1 MLSGLRSRRY
11 TKTKIS
17 RADHSAAD
25 VSGNEAAMNYE
36 KIKNILA
43 KLGEESISTVD
54 VLLAINT
61 IVNRSNSEWEGR
73 DLVIRALDKF
83 KLFDSVEQSLLLNMV
98 RAVGLFP
105 YITPHLSSM
114 AISDR
119 LAYEAHR
126 VEGVEQGMVFH
137 HLQAHVFSLIMQ
149 GRNVVLSASTSVG
162 KSLVIDAVLAQ
173 RRFKKVVV
181 IVPTIALIDETRRR
195 LVKRFKDFNL
205 ITHPSQESVIETT
218 NVYLLTQERVLQR
231 PDLADVEFFVLDEFY
246 KMDLGN
252 ATDESTRAV
261 DLSLAFHKLAKTGAQ
276 FYMLGP
282 HIQKISGL
290 DDYEYHFI
298 PSDYSTVAVDIQN
311 FNLEMRSEERKEKLL
326 ELVTTLDSPTLIYCQ
341 APPSANRV
349 AEYLIKEAGLTPV
362 PETQEIAAWIS
373 KHYHPE
379 WNVAKAISLGIGI
392 HHGGVPRA
400 LQQYIVK
407 LFNEGIIKRIIC
419 TSTMIEGVNT
429 SAENVIIYDRRLKNS
444 TFDYFTYKNISG
456 RAGRMNKYFIGKVFM
471 LEAPPLEQGLT
482 VEYPIGHQDEN
493 SPLGLLMQLDNEY
506 LTDISRG
513 RLQDAYANPILS
525 PTTLIENRHVPIER
539 QVEVAE
545 TIIRDLLPSSK
556 LLDWK
561 GIPEPNQ
568 LNYLCELVYS
578 LEGGNLMDYGISSSS
593 QLMWHINELRTQKNL
608 PAYLK
613 DAVENRR
620 QEHTPSE
627 AINLRLKF
635 IRNMVCFRLPRDIMA
650 VNNIQADVLAKKGI
664 EPGDFSFFAEQLENM
679 FLDPLLTALDE
690 YGIPTQIST
699 QIKNLILPSEH
710 LNDLLAKLRAL
721 APRVEYLQL
730 TGFEKS
736 LMCWAVSEM

>member
-1 MLSGLRSRRY
+1 
-11 TKTKIS
+11 
-17 RADHSAAD
+17 
-25 VSGNEAAMNYE
+25 MNYE

-173 RRFKKVVV
+173 RRFNKVVV

-205 ITHPSQESVIETT
+205 ITHPSQESLIETT

-246 KMDLGN
+246 KIDLGN

-407 LFNEGIIKRIIC
+407 LFNEGTIKRIIC

-429 SAENVIIYDRRLKNS
+429 SAENVIIYDRRLKNT

-513 RLQDAYANPILS
+513 RLQDAYANPVLS

-556 LLDWK
+556 LLAWK

-650 VNNIQADVLAKKGI
+650 VNNIQADVLGKKGI

-721 APRVEYLQL
+721 APRVEHLQL

>member
-1 MLSGLRSRRY
+1 
-11 TKTKIS
+11 
-17 RADHSAAD
+17 
-25 VSGNEAAMNYE
+25 MNYE
-36 KIKNILA
+36 TIKNSLA
-43 KLGEESISTVD
+43 RLSDECVSTVD
-54 VLLAINT
+54 VLLAINA
-61 IVNRSNSEWEGR
+61 IVNRSNAEWEGR

-83 KLFDSVEQSLLLNMV
+83 ALFDAVEQSLLLNMV

-105 YITPHLSSM
+105 YITPHLSNM
-114 AISDR
+114 ALSDR

-126 VEGVEQGMVFH
+126 VEGVEPGMVFH

-149 GRNVVLSASTSVG
+149 GQNVVLSASTSVG

-195 LVKRFKDFNL
+195 LVKRFRDFNL
-205 ITHPSQESVIETT
+205 ITHPSQEAVPDVT
-218 NVYLLTQERVLQR
+218 NVYLLTQERVIQR
-231 PDLADVEFFVLDEFY
+231 PDLDDVEFFVLDEFY
-246 KMDLGN
+246 KIDLGSDK
-252 ATDESTRAV
+252 DESSRAV

-290 DDYEYHFI
+290 DGYEYHFI
-298 PSDYSTVAVDIQN
+298 PSDFSTVAVDIQN
-311 FNLEMRSEERKEKLL
+311 FNLGMHSEERTQKLL
-326 ELVTTLDSPTLIYCQ
+326 ELVRTLESPTLIYCQ
-341 APPSANRV
+341 APASANRV
-349 AEYLIKEAGLTPV
+349 AEYLIQDAGLTPV

-379 WNVAKAISLGIGI
+379 WNVARAIALGIGI

-407 LFNEGIIKRIIC
+407 LFNEGVIKRIIC

-429 SAENVIIYDRRLKNS
+429 SAENVIIYDRRLKMS
-444 TFDYFTYKNISG
+444 TLDYFTYKNISG

-471 LEAPPLEQGLT
+471 LEAPPIEQGLT
-482 VEYPIGHQDEN
+482 VEYPIGHQDET
-493 SPLGLLMQLDNEY
+493 SPIGLLMQLENEY

-513 RLQDAYANPILS
+513 RLQEAYANPVLS
-525 PTTLIENRHVPIER
+525 PATLIENRHIPIER
-539 QVEVAE
+539 QVEVAK
-545 TIIRDLLPSSK
+545 TIISDLTDGQE
-556 LLDWK
+556 LLGWK

-568 LNYLCELVYS
+568 LNYLCELVYI
-578 LEGGNLMDYGISSSS
+578 LEGKNLMDYLISSSS
-593 QLMWHINELRTQKNL
+593 QLAWHINELRNQKNL
-608 PAYLK
+608 PAYLSE
-613 DAVENRR
+613 AVENRW
-620 QEHTPSE
+620 ENISASE

-635 IRNMVCFRLPRDIMA
+635 IRNMMCFRLPRDIMA
-650 VNNIQADVLAKKGI
+650 IHKIQVDVLEQHGY

-699 QIKNLILPSEH
+699 KIKHLILPSER
-710 LNDLLAKLRAL
+710 LNDLLAKLRSL
-721 APRVEYLQL
+721 APRVESLQL
-730 TGFEKS
+730 TAFEKG
-736 LMCWAVSEM
+736 LMQWAVAEM

>member
-1 MLSGLRSRRY
+1 
-11 TKTKIS
+11 
-17 RADHSAAD
+17 
-25 VSGNEAAMNYE
+25 MNYE
-36 KIKNILA
+36 TIKNKLA
-43 KLGEESISTVD
+43 KLGDEGASTID
-54 VLLAINT
+54 VLLAVNT

-83 KLFDSVEQSLLLNMV
+83 KFFDAVEQSLLLNMV

-114 AISDR
+114 ALSDR

-205 ITHPSQESVIETT
+205 ITHPSQEAVPDTT
-218 NVYLLTQERVLQR
+218 NVYLLTQERVIQR

-246 KMDLGN
+246 KIDLVN
-252 ATDESTRAV
+252 DTDESTRAI

-290 DDYEYHFI
+290 EGYEYHFI

-311 FNLEMRSEERKEKLL
+311 FNLGMRSEERKEKLL
-326 ELVTTLDSPTLIYCQ
+326 ELVMTLNSPTLIYCQ

-349 AEYLIKEAGLTPV
+349 AEYLIQKAGLTPV
-362 PETQEIAAWIS
+362 PELQEIAAWIS

-407 LFNEGIIKRIIC
+407 LFNEGIIKQIIC

-429 SAENVIIYDRRLKNS
+429 SAENVIIYDRRLNTS

-493 SPLGLLMQLDNEY
+493 SPMGLLMQLENEY
-506 LTDISRG
+506 LTEISRG
-513 RLQDAYANPILS
+513 RLQEAYSNPILS
-525 PTTLIENRHVPIER
+525 PATLIENRHISIER

-545 TIIRDLLPSSK
+545 TIIRDLTDSRK
-556 LLDWK
+556 LLGWK
-561 GIPEPNQ
+561 GIPEPYQ
-568 LNYLCELVYS
+568 LNYLCDLVYS
-578 LEGGNLMDYGISSSS
+578 LEGNNLMDYLISSSS
-593 QLMWHINELRTQKNL
+593 QLAWHINELRNQKNL

-613 DAVENRR
+613 DAVANRR
-620 QEHTPSE
+620 SDDTASE

-650 VNNIQADVLAKKGI
+650 VNKIQADVLGKKGI

-699 QIKNLILPSEH
+699 QIKSLILPSEH

-721 APRVEYLQL
+721 APHLERLQL
-730 TGFEKS
+730 TGFEKN
-736 LMCWAVSEM
+736 LMGWAVAEM

>member
-1 MLSGLRSRRY
+1 
-11 TKTKIS
+11 
-17 RADHSAAD
+17 
-25 VSGNEAAMNYE
+25 MNYE
-36 KIKNILA
+36 TIKNSLA
-43 KLGEESISTVD
+43 NLSDEGASTVD
-54 VLLAINT
+54 VLLAINA
-61 IVNRSNSEWEGR
+61 IVNRSNSDWEGR

-83 KLFDSVEQSLLLNMV
+83 ALFDAVEQSLLLNMV

-105 YITPHLSSM
+105 YITPHLSNM
-114 AISDR
+114 ALSDR

-126 VEGVEQGMVFH
+126 VEGVEPGMVFH

-149 GRNVVLSASTSVG
+149 GQNVVLSASTSVG

-195 LVKRFKDFNL
+195 LVKRFRDFNL
-205 ITHPSQESVIETT
+205 ITHPSQEAVPDAI
-218 NVYLLTQERVLQR
+218 NVYLLTQERVIQR
-231 PDLADVEFFVLDEFY
+231 PDLDDVGFFILDEFY
-246 KMDLGN
+246 KIDLASDKDG
-252 ATDESTRAV
+252 STRAV

-290 DDYEYHFI
+290 DGYEYHFI

-311 FNLEMRSEERKEKLL
+311 FNLGMRSEQRTQKLL
-326 ELVTTLDSPTLIYCQ
+326 ELVRTLESPTLIYCQ
-341 APPSANRV
+341 APASANRV
-349 AEYLIKEAGLTPV
+349 AEYLIQDAGLTPV

-379 WNVAKAISLGIGI
+379 WNVARAIALGIGI

-429 SAENVIIYDRRLKNS
+429 SAENVIIYDRRLKTS

-471 LEAPPLEQGLT
+471 LEAPPVEQGLT
-482 VEYPIGHQDEN
+482 VEYPIGHQDES
-493 SPLGLLMQLDNEY
+493 SPIGLLMQLENEY
-506 LTDISRG
+506 LTDTSRS
-513 RLQDAYANPILS
+513 RLQEAYANPDLS
-525 PTTLIENRHVPIER
+525 PATLIENRHIPIER
-539 QVEVAE
+539 QLKVAKM
-545 TIIRDLLPSSK
+545 IIGDLPGNHE
-556 LLDWK
+556 LLSWK
-561 GIPEPNQ
+561 GIPEPYQ

-578 LEGGNLMDYGISSSS
+578 LEGDNLMDYLISSSS
-593 QLMWHINELRTQKNL
+593 QLAWHINELRNQKNL
-608 PAYLK
+608 PAYLSE
-613 DAVENRR
+613 AVENRW
-620 QEHTPSE
+620 ENVSASE

-635 IRNMVCFRLPRDIMA
+635 IRNMVCFRLPRNIMA
-650 VNNIQADVLAKKGI
+650 IHKIQVDVLEREGY

-699 QIKNLILPSEH
+699 KIKHLILPSER
-710 LNDLLAKLRAL
+710 LNDLLAKLRSL
-721 APRVEYLQL
+721 APRVESLQL
-730 TGFEKS
+730 TTFEKG
-736 LMCWAVSEM
+736 LMQWAVAEM

>member
-1 MLSGLRSRRY
+1 
-11 TKTKIS
+11 
-17 RADHSAAD
+17 
-25 VSGNEAAMNYE
+25 MNYE
-36 KIKNILA
+36 TIKNSLA
-43 KLGEESISTVD
+43 KLSDEGVSTVD
-54 VLLAINT
+54 VLLAINA
-61 IVNRSNSEWEGR
+61 IVNRSNAEWEGR

-83 KLFDSVEQSLLLNMV
+83 ALFDAVEQSLLLNMV

-105 YITPHLSSM
+105 YITPHLSNM
-114 AISDR
+114 ALSDR

-126 VEGVEQGMVFH
+126 VEGVEPGMVFH

-149 GRNVVLSASTSVG
+149 GQNVVLSASTSVG
-162 KSLVIDAVLAQ
+162 KSLVIDAVLAR

-195 LVKRFKDFNL
+195 LVKRFRDFNL
-205 ITHPSQESVIETT
+205 ITHPSQEAVPDVT
-218 NVYLLTQERVLQR
+218 NVYLLTQERVIQR
-231 PDLADVEFFVLDEFY
+231 PDLDDVEFFVLDEFY
-246 KMDLGN
+246 KIDLGSN
-252 ATDESTRAV
+252 KDESSRAV

-290 DDYEYHFI
+290 DGYEYHFI

-311 FNLEMRSEERKEKLL
+311 FNLGMRSEERTQKLL
-326 ELVTTLDSPTLIYCQ
+326 ELVRTLESPTLIYCQ
-341 APPSANRV
+341 APASANRV
-349 AEYLIKEAGLTPV
+349 AEYLIQDAGLTPV

-379 WNVAKAISLGIGI
+379 WNVAKAIALGIGI

-407 LFNEGIIKRIIC
+407 LFNEGVIKRIIC

-429 SAENVIIYDRRLKNS
+429 SAENVIIYDRRLKTS

-471 LEAPPLEQGLT
+471 LEAPPIEQGLT
-482 VEYPIGHQDEN
+482 VEYPIGHQDET
-493 SPLGLLMQLDNEY
+493 SPIGLLMQLENEY
-506 LTDISRG
+506 LTDISRS
-513 RLQDAYANPILS
+513 RLQEAYANPILS
-525 PTTLIENRHVPIER
+525 PATLIENRHIPIER
-539 QVEVAE
+539 QVKVAKM
-545 TIIRDLLPSSK
+545 IIDDLPDNHE
-556 LLDWK
+556 LLGWK
-561 GIPEPNQ
+561 GIPEPYQ

-578 LEGGNLMDYGISSSS
+578 LEGENLMEYLIASSS
-593 QLMWHINELRTQKNL
+593 QLAWHINELRNQKSL
-608 PAYLK
+608 PACLSE
-613 DAVENRR
+613 AVENRW
-620 QEHTPSE
+620 ENVSASE

-650 VNNIQADVLAKKGI
+650 IQKIQADVLEREGY

-699 QIKNLILPSEH
+699 KIKHLILPSEH
-710 LNDLLAKLRAL
+710 LNDLLAKLRLL
-721 APRVEYLQL
+721 APRVERLQL
-730 TGFEKS
+730 TNFEKG
-736 LMCWAVSEM
+736 LMQWAVAEM

>member
-1 MLSGLRSRRY
+1 
-11 TKTKIS
+11 
-17 RADHSAAD
+17 
-25 VSGNEAAMNYE
+25 MNYE
-36 KIKNILA
+36 TIKNSLA
-43 KLGEESISTVD
+43 NLSDEGASTVD
-54 VLLAINT
+54 VLLAINA
-61 IVNRSNSEWEGR
+61 IVNRSNAEWEGR

-83 KLFDSVEQSLLLNMV
+83 ALFDVVEQSLLLNMV

-105 YITPHLSSM
+105 YITPHLSNM
-114 AISDR
+114 ALSDR

-126 VEGVEQGMVFH
+126 VEGVEPGMVFH

-195 LVKRFKDFNL
+195 LVKRFRDFNL
-205 ITHPSQESVIETT
+205 ITHPSQEAVPDVT
-218 NVYLLTQERVLQR
+218 NVYLLTQERVIQR
-231 PDLADVEFFVLDEFY
+231 PDLDDVEFFVLDEFY
-246 KMDLGN
+246 KIDLGGDKDKN
-252 ATDESTRAV
+252 TRAV

-290 DDYEYHFI
+290 DGYEYHFI

-311 FNLEMRSEERKEKLL
+311 FNLGMRSEERTQKLL
-326 ELVTTLDSPTLIYCQ
+326 ELVRTLESPTLIYCQ
-341 APPSANRV
+341 APASANRV
-349 AEYLIKEAGLTPV
+349 AEYLIQDAGLTPV

-379 WNVAKAISLGIGI
+379 WNVAKAIALGIGI

-407 LFNEGIIKRIIC
+407 LFNEGVIKRIIC

-429 SAENVIIYDRRLKNS
+429 SAENVIIYDRRLKTS
-444 TFDYFTYKNISG
+444 TFNYFTYKNISG

-471 LEAPPLEQGLT
+471 LEAPPIEQGLT
-482 VEYPIGHQDEN
+482 VEYPIGHQDET
-493 SPLGLLMQLDNEY
+493 SPIGLLMQLENEY
-506 LTDISRG
+506 LTDMSRG
-513 RLQDAYANPILS
+513 RLQEAYANPVLS
-525 PTTLIENRHVPIER
+525 PATLIENRHIPIER
-539 QVEVAE
+539 QVEVAK
-545 TIIRDLLPSSK
+545 TIITDLPGSQE
-556 LLDWK
+556 LLGWK

-578 LEGGNLMDYGISSSS
+578 LEGKNLMDYLISSSS
-593 QLMWHINELRTQKNL
+593 QLAWHINELRNQKNL
-608 PAYLK
+608 PAYLSE
-613 DAVENRR
+613 AIENRW
-620 QEHTPSE
+620 ENVSASE

-650 VNNIQADVLAKKGI
+650 IHKIQVDVLEREGY

-699 QIKNLILPSEH
+699 KIKHLILPSEH
-710 LNDLLAKLRAL
+710 LNDLLAKLRLL
-721 APRVEYLQL
+721 APRMERLQL
-730 TGFEKS
+730 TSFEKG
-736 LMCWAVSEM
+736 LMQWAVAEM

>member
-1 MLSGLRSRRY
+1 
-11 TKTKIS
+11 
-17 RADHSAAD
+17 
-25 VSGNEAAMNYE
+25 MNYE
-36 KIKNILA
+36 TIKNSLA
-43 KLGEESISTVD
+43 NLSDKGASTVD
-54 VLLAINT
+54 VLLAINA

-83 KLFDSVEQSLLLNMV
+83 ALFDTVERSLLLNMV

-105 YITPHLSSM
+105 YITPHLSNM
-114 AISDR
+114 ALSDR

-126 VEGVEQGMVFH
+126 VEGVEPGMVFH

-149 GRNVVLSASTSVG
+149 GQNVVLSASTSVG

-195 LVKRFKDFNL
+195 LVKRFRDFNL
-205 ITHPSQESVIETT
+205 ITHPSQEAVPYVT

-231 PDLADVEFFVLDEFY
+231 PDLDDVEFFVLDEFY
-246 KMDLGN
+246 KIDLGN
-252 ATDESTRAV
+252 DKNGSTRAV

-290 DDYEYHFI
+290 YDYEYHFI
-298 PSDYSTVAVDIQN
+298 PSDYSTVAVDVQN
-311 FNLEMRSEERKEKLL
+311 FNLGMRSEERTQKLL
-326 ELVTTLDSPTLIYCQ
+326 ELVRTLESPTLIYCQ
-341 APPSANRV
+341 APASANRV
-349 AEYLIKEAGLTPV
+349 AEYLIQDAGLTPA

-379 WNVAKAISLGIGI
+379 WNVARAIALGIGI

-407 LFNEGIIKRIIC
+407 LFNEGVIKRIIC

-429 SAENVIIYDRRLKNS
+429 SAENVIIYDRRLKTS

-471 LEAPPLEQGLT
+471 LEAPPIEQGLT
-482 VEYPIGHQDEN
+482 VEYPIGHQDET
-493 SPLGLLMQLDNEY
+493 SPIGLLMQLENEY

-513 RLQDAYANPILS
+513 RLQEAYANPMLS
-525 PTTLIENRHVPIER
+525 PATLIENRHIPIER
-539 QVEVAE
+539 QVEVAK
-545 TIIRDLLPSSK
+545 TIISDLPDSQE
-556 LLDWK
+556 LLGWK

-578 LEGGNLMDYGISSSS
+578 LEGKNLMDYLISSSS
-593 QLMWHINELRTQKNL
+593 QLAWHINELRNQKNL
-608 PAYLK
+608 PAYLN
-613 DAVENRR
+613 DAVENRW
-620 QEHTPSE
+620 EDVSASE

-635 IRNMVCFRLPRDIMA
+635 IRNMVCFKLPRDIMA
-650 VNNIQADVLAKKGI
+650 IHKIQVDVLEQNGY

-699 QIKNLILPSEH
+699 KIKHLILPSEH
-710 LNDLLAKLRAL
+710 LNDLLAKLRLL
-721 APRVEYLQL
+721 APEVEQLQL
-730 TGFEKS
+730 TSFEKG
-736 LMCWAVSEM
+736 LMHWAVAEM

>member
-1 MLSGLRSRRY
+1 
-11 TKTKIS
+11 
-17 RADHSAAD
+17 
-25 VSGNEAAMNYE
+25 MNYE
-36 KIKNILA
+36 TIKKKLA
-43 KLGEESISTVD
+43 LLSDERVSTID

-83 KLFDSVEQSLLLNMV
+83 SLFDSVEQSLLLNMV

-105 YITPHLSSM
+105 YITPHLSNM
-114 AISDR
+114 ALSDR
-119 LAYEAHR
+119 LAHAAHR

-195 LVKRFKDFNL
+195 LVRRFKEFNL
-205 ITHPSQESVIETT
+205 ITHPSQEAVLDTT
-218 NVYLLTQERVLQR
+218 NVYLLTQERVIQR
-231 PDLADVEFFVLDEFY
+231 PDLTDVEFFVLDEFY
-246 KMDLGN
+246 KIDLAN
-252 ATDESTRAV
+252 DKDESTRAV

-282 HIQKISGL
+282 HIQRISGL
-290 DDYEYHFI
+290 DGYEYHFI
-298 PSDYSTVAVDIQN
+298 PSDYSTVAVDIQH
-311 FNLEMRSEERKEKLL
+311 FNLGMRSGERNEKLL
-326 ELVTTLDSPTLIYCQ
+326 ELVKTLDSPTLIYCQ

-349 AEYLIKEAGLTPV
+349 AEHLIKEAGLTPV
-362 PETQEIAAWIS
+362 AETQEIAEWIS

-407 LFNEGIIKRIIC
+407 LFNEGVIKRIIC

-429 SAENVIIYDRRLKNS
+429 SAENVIIYDRRLNTS

-482 VEYPIGHQDEN
+482 VEYPIGHQNES
-493 SPLGLLMQLDNEY
+493 SPMGLLMQLENEY
-506 LTDISRG
+506 LTDVSRG
-513 RLQDAYANPILS
+513 RLQEAYANPVLS
-525 PTTLIENRHVPIER
+525 PATLIENRHIPIDR

-545 TIIRDLLPSSK
+545 TIIRDLPGSRS
-556 LLDWK
+556 LLVWK
-561 GIPEPNQ
+561 GIPEQ
-568 LNYLCELVYS
+568 ASQFNYLCELVYS

-593 QLMWHINELRTQKNL
+593 QLAWHINELRTQKNL
-608 PAYLK
+608 PAYLR
-613 DAVENRR
+613 DAVANRR
-620 QEHTPSE
+620 ADNTASE

-650 VNNIQADVLAKKGI
+650 INKIQADVLTKRGI
-664 EPGDFSFFAEQLENM
+664 EPGDFSFFAEQLENL

-699 QIKNLILPSEH
+699 QIKNFILPSEN
-710 LNDLLAKLRAL
+710 LNDMLGKLRAL
-721 APRVEYLQL
+721 ASRVEQL
-730 TGFEKS
+730 HLSNFEKS
-736 LMCWAVSEM
+736 LMHWAVAEM

>member
-1 MLSGLRSRRY
+1 
-11 TKTKIS
+11 
-17 RADHSAAD
+17 
-25 VSGNEAAMNYE
+25 MNYE
-36 KIKNILA
+36 TIKKKLA
-43 KLGEESISTVD
+43 QLSDEGASTID

-73 DLVIRALDKF
+73 DLVIRALDRF
-83 KLFDSVEQSLLLNMV
+83 SLFDSVEQSLLLNMV

-105 YITPHLSSM
+105 YITPHLSNM
-114 AISDR
+114 ALSDR

-149 GRNVVLSASTSVG
+149 SRNVVLSASTSVG

-205 ITHPSQESVIETT
+205 ITHPSQEAVPDTT
-218 NVYLLTQERVLQR
+218 NVYLLTQERVIQR

-246 KMDLGN
+246 KIDLAN
-252 ATDESTRAV
+252 DKDESTRAV

-290 DDYEYHFI
+290 DGYEYHFI

-311 FNLEMRSEERKEKLL
+311 FNLGMRSEERKEKLL
-326 ELVTTLDSPTLIYCQ
+326 ELVKTLDSPTLIYCQ

-362 PETQEIAAWIS
+362 VETQEIAAWIS

-407 LFNEGIIKRIIC
+407 LFNEGVIKRIIC

-429 SAENVIIYDRRLKNS
+429 SAENVIIYDRRLNTS

-482 VEYPIGHQDEN
+482 VEYPIGHQNES
-493 SPLGLLMQLDNEY
+493 SPMGLLMQLENEY
-506 LTDISRG
+506 LTDVSRG
-513 RLQDAYANPILS
+513 RLQEAYANPVLS
-525 PTTLIENRHVPIER
+525 PATLIENRHIPIDR

-545 TIIRDLLPSSK
+545 TIIRDLPHSRS
-556 LLDWK
+556 LLAWK
-561 GIPEPNQ
+561 GIPEQANQ
-568 LNYLCELVYS
+568 FNYLCELVYS

-593 QLMWHINELRTQKNL
+593 QLAWHINELRTQKSL
-608 PAYLK
+608 PAYLR
-613 DAVENRR
+613 DAVASRR
-620 QEHTPSE
+620 EDDTASE

-650 VNNIQADVLAKKGI
+650 INKIQADVLTRYGV
-664 EPGDFSFFAEQLENM
+664 EPGDFSFFAEQLENL

-710 LNDLLAKLRAL
+710 LNDLLGKLRAL
-721 APRVEYLQL
+721 APRVERLQL
-730 TGFEKS
+730 SSFEKS
-736 LMCWAVSEM
+736 LMHWAVAEM

>member
-1 MLSGLRSRRY
+1 
-11 TKTKIS
+11 
-17 RADHSAAD
+17 
-25 VSGNEAAMNYE
+25 MNYE
-36 KIKNILA
+36 TIKNKLA
-43 KLGEESISTVD
+43 KLGGEGTSTID

-61 IVNRSNSEWEGR
+61 TVNRSNSAWEGR

-83 KLFDSVEQSLLLNMV
+83 KLFDKVEQSLLLNMV

-105 YITPHLSSM
+105 YITPHLSNI
-114 AISDR
+114 ALSDR

-126 VEGVEQGMVFH
+126 VDGVEQGMVFH
-137 HLQAHVFSLIMQ
+137 HLQAHVFSLLMQ

-173 RRFKKVVV
+173 RLFKKVVV

-205 ITHPSQESVIETT
+205 ITHPSQEALPDTT
-218 NVYLLTQERVLQR
+218 NVYLLTQERVIQR

-246 KMDLGN
+246 KIDLAN
-252 ATDESTRAV
+252 DTDESTRAV
-261 DLSLAFHKLAKTGAQ
+261 DLTLAFHKLAKTGAQ

-290 DDYEYHFI
+290 DGYEYHFI

-311 FNLEMRSEERKEKLL
+311 FNLGARSEERPEKLL
-326 ELVTTLDSPTLIYCQ
+326 ELVKSLDSPTLIYCQ

-349 AEYLIKEAGLTPV
+349 AEYLIKNAGLTPV

-429 SAENVIIYDRRLKNS
+429 SAENVIIYDRRLNTS
-444 TFDYFTYKNISG
+444 TLDYFTYKNISG

-471 LEAPPLEQGLT
+471 LEAPPVEEGLT
-482 VEYPIGHQDEN
+482 VEYPIGHQDEG
-493 SPLGLLMQLDNEY
+493 SPMGLLMQLEPEY

-513 RLQDAYANPILS
+513 RLQEAYANPVLS
-525 PTTLIENRHVPIER
+525 PATLIENRHIPIDR
-539 QVEVAE
+539 QVEVAD
-545 TIIRDLLPSSK
+545 TIIRELPKSRQLLS
-556 LLDWK
+556 WK
-561 GIPEPNQ
+561 GIPEPSQ

-578 LEGGNLMDYGISSSS
+578 LEGKNLMDYLISSSS
-593 QLMWHINELRTQKNL
+593 QLAWHINALRNQKSL
-608 PAYLK
+608 PGYLRE
-613 DAVENRR
+613 AVESRR
-620 QEHTPSE
+620 GDHTPNE

-635 IRNMVCFRLPRDIMA
+635 IRNMACFRLPRDIMA
-650 VNNIQADVLAKKGI
+650 VNKIQADVLTKRGI

-721 APRVEYLQL
+721 APRVQRLQL
-730 TGFEKS
+730 TGFEKN
-736 LMCWAVSEM
+736 LMSWAVAEM

>member
-1 MLSGLRSRRY
+1 
-11 TKTKIS
+11 
-17 RADHSAAD
+17 
-25 VSGNEAAMNYE
+25 MNYE
-36 KIKNILA
+36 TIKNKLA
-43 KLGEESISTVD
+43 KLGGESASTTD
-54 VLLAINT
+54 VLMAINT
-61 IVNRSNSEWEGR
+61 TVNRSNSEWEGR

-83 KLFDSVEQSLLLNMV
+83 KLFDAVEQSLLLNMV

-105 YITPHLSSM
+105 YITPHLSNI
-114 AISDR
+114 ALSDR

-126 VEGVEQGMVFH
+126 VDGVEQGMVFH
-137 HLQAHVFSLIMQ
+137 HLQAHVFSLLMQ

-173 RRFKKVVV
+173 RLFKKVVV

-205 ITHPSQESVIETT
+205 ITHPSQEALPDTT
-218 NVYLLTQERVLQR
+218 NVYLLTQERVIQR

-246 KMDLGN
+246 KIDLSN
-252 ATDESTRAV
+252 DTDESTRAV

-290 DDYEYHFI
+290 DGYEYHFI

-311 FNLEMRSEERKEKLL
+311 FNLGMRSEKRPEKLL
-326 ELVTTLDSPTLIYCQ
+326 ELVKTLDSPTLIYCQ

-349 AEYLIKEAGLTPV
+349 AEYLIKNAGLTPV

-429 SAENVIIYDRRLKNS
+429 SAENVIIYDRRLNTS
-444 TFDYFTYKNISG
+444 TLDYFTYKNISG

-471 LEAPPLEQGLT
+471 LEAALLEEGLT
-482 VEYPIGHQDEN
+482 VEYPIGHQDES
-493 SPLGLLMQLDNEY
+493 SPMGLLMQLEPEY

-513 RLQDAYANPILS
+513 RLQEAYANPILS
-525 PTTLIENRHVPIER
+525 PATLIENRHIPIDR
-539 QVEVAE
+539 QVEVAD
-545 TIIRDLLPSSK
+545 TIIRDLANSRK
-556 LLDWK
+556 LLGWK
-561 GIPEPNQ
+561 GIPEPSQ

-578 LEGGNLMDYGISSSS
+578 LEGKNLMDYMISSSS
-593 QLMWHINELRTQKNL
+593 QLAWHINALRNQKSL
-608 PAYLK
+608 PSYLK
-613 DAVENRR
+613 EAVDNRR
-620 QEHTPSE
+620 SDETASE

-635 IRNMVCFRLPRDIMA
+635 IRNMACFRLPRDIMA
-650 VNNIQADVLAKKGI
+650 INKIQADVLTRRGI

-710 LNDLLAKLRAL
+710 LNDLLSKLRAL
-721 APRVEYLQL
+721 APRVERLQL
-730 TGFEKS
+730 TRFEKS
-736 LMCWAVSEM
+736 LMSWAVAEM

>member
-1 MLSGLRSRRY
+1 
-11 TKTKIS
+11 
-17 RADHSAAD
+17 
-25 VSGNEAAMNYE
+25 MNYE
-36 KIKNILA
+36 TIKNSLA
-43 KLGEESISTVD
+43 NLSDKGASTVD
-54 VLLAINT
+54 VLLAINA

-83 KLFDSVEQSLLLNMV
+83 ALFDTVERSLLLNMV

-105 YITPHLSSM
+105 YITPHLSNM
-114 AISDR
+114 ALSDR

-126 VEGVEQGMVFH
+126 VEGVEPGMVFH

-149 GRNVVLSASTSVG
+149 GQNVVLSASTSVG

-195 LVKRFKDFNL
+195 LVKRFRDFNL
-205 ITHPSQESVIETT
+205 ITHPSQEAVPYVT

-231 PDLADVEFFVLDEFY
+231 PDLDDVEFFVLDEFY
-246 KMDLGN
+246 KIDLGSDKN
-252 ATDESTRAV
+252 GSTRAV
-261 DLSLAFHKLAKTGAQ
+261 DLSLAFHKLAKAGAQ

-290 DDYEYHFI
+290 YDYEYHFI
-298 PSDYSTVAVDIQN
+298 PSDYSTVAVDVQN
-311 FNLEMRSEERKEKLL
+311 FNLGMRSEERTQKLL
-326 ELVTTLDSPTLIYCQ
+326 ELVRTLESPTLIYCQ
-341 APPSANRV
+341 APASANRV
-349 AEYLIKEAGLTPV
+349 AEYLIQDAGLTPA

-379 WNVAKAISLGIGI
+379 WNVARAIALGIGI

-407 LFNEGIIKRIIC
+407 LFNEGVIKRIIC

-429 SAENVIIYDRRLKNS
+429 SAENVIIYDRRLKTS

-471 LEAPPLEQGLT
+471 LEAPPIEQGLT
-482 VEYPIGHQDEN
+482 VEYPIGHQDET
-493 SPLGLLMQLDNEY
+493 SPIGLLMQLENEY

-513 RLQDAYANPILS
+513 RLQEAYANPMLS
-525 PTTLIENRHVPIER
+525 PATLIENRHIPIER
-539 QVEVAE
+539 QVEVAK
-545 TIIRDLLPSSK
+545 TIISDLPDSQE
-556 LLDWK
+556 LLGWK

-578 LEGGNLMDYGISSSS
+578 LEGKNLMDYLISSSS
-593 QLMWHINELRTQKNL
+593 QLAWHINELRNQKNL
-608 PAYLK
+608 PAYLN
-613 DAVENRR
+613 DAVENRW
-620 QEHTPSE
+620 EDVSASE

-635 IRNMVCFRLPRDIMA
+635 IRNMVCFKLPRDIMA
-650 VNNIQADVLAKKGI
+650 IHKIQVDVLEQSGY

-699 QIKNLILPSEH
+699 KIKHLILPSEH
-710 LNDLLAKLRAL
+710 LNDLLAKLRLL
-721 APRVEYLQL
+721 APRVEQLQL
-730 TGFEKS
+730 TDFEKG
-736 LMCWAVSEM
+736 LMHWAVAEM

>member
-1 MLSGLRSRRY
+1 
-11 TKTKIS
+11 
-17 RADHSAAD
+17 
-25 VSGNEAAMNYE
+25 MNYE
-36 KIKNILA
+36 TIKKKLA
-43 KLGEESISTVD
+43 QLSDEGASTID

-73 DLVIRALDKF
+73 DLVIRALDRF
-83 KLFDSVEQSLLLNMV
+83 SLFDSVEQSLLLNMV

-105 YITPHLSSM
+105 YITPHLSNM
-114 AISDR
+114 ALSDR

-149 GRNVVLSASTSVG
+149 SRNVVLSASTSVG

-205 ITHPSQESVIETT
+205 ITHPSQEAVPDTT
-218 NVYLLTQERVLQR
+218 NVYLLTQERVIQR

-246 KMDLGN
+246 KIDLAN
-252 ATDESTRAV
+252 DKDESTRAV

-290 DDYEYHFI
+290 DGYEYHFI

-311 FNLEMRSEERKEKLL
+311 FNLGMRSEERKEKLL
-326 ELVTTLDSPTLIYCQ
+326 ELVKTLDSPTLIYCQ

-362 PETQEIAAWIS
+362 VETQEIAAWIS

-407 LFNEGIIKRIIC
+407 LFNEGVIKRIIC

-429 SAENVIIYDRRLKNS
+429 SAENVIIYDRRLNTS

-482 VEYPIGHQDEN
+482 VEYPIGHQNES
-493 SPLGLLMQLDNEY
+493 SPMGLLMQLENEY
-506 LTDISRG
+506 LTDVSRG
-513 RLQDAYANPILS
+513 RLQEAYANPVLS
-525 PTTLIENRHVPIER
+525 PATLIENRHIPIDR

-545 TIIRDLLPSSK
+545 TIIRDLPHSRS
-556 LLDWK
+556 LLAWK
-561 GIPEPNQ
+561 GIPEQANQ
-568 LNYLCELVYS
+568 FNYLCELVYS

-593 QLMWHINELRTQKNL
+593 QLAWHINELRTQKSL
-608 PAYLK
+608 PAYLR
-613 DAVENRR
+613 DAVASRR
-620 QEHTPSE
+620 EDDTASE

-650 VNNIQADVLAKKGI
+650 INKIQADVLTRNGV
-664 EPGDFSFFAEQLENM
+664 EPGDFSFFAEQLENL

-710 LNDLLAKLRAL
+710 LNDLLGKLRAL
-721 APRVEYLQL
+721 APRVERLQL
-730 TGFEKS
+730 SSFEKS
-736 LMCWAVSEM
+736 LMHWAVAEM

>member
-1 MLSGLRSRRY
+1 
-11 TKTKIS
+11 
-17 RADHSAAD
+17 
-25 VSGNEAAMNYE
+25 MNYE
-36 KIKNILA
+36 TIKNHLVR
-43 KLGEESISTVD
+43 LGEDGLSTVD

-61 IVNRSNSEWEGR
+61 IVNRGTTEWEGR

-83 KLFDSVEQSLLLNMV
+83 SHFDSAEQSLLLNLV
-98 RAVGLFP
+98 RAVGLYP
-105 YITPHLSSM
+105 YISPHLESIS
-114 AISDR
+114 ISDR

-137 HLQAHVFSLIMQ
+137 HLQAHVFSLLMQ

-173 RRFKKVVV
+173 RRFKKIVV

-205 ITHPSQESVIETT
+205 ITHPSQEAVPDAT
-218 NVYLLTQERVLQR
+218 NVYLLTQERVIQR

-246 KMDLGN
+246 KIDL
-252 ATDESTRAV
+252 ASDTDESTRAV
-261 DLSLAFHKLAKTGAQ
+261 DLSLAFHKLAKNGAQ

-290 DDYEYHFI
+290 DGYEYHFI
-298 PSDYSTVAVDIQN
+298 PSDFSTVAVDVQC
-311 FNLEMRSEERKEKLL
+311 FNLRMRSDERKEKLL
-326 ELVTTLDSPTLIYCQ
+326 ELVKMLDSPTLIYCQ

-362 PETQEIAAWIS
+362 PELQEVCAWVS

-379 WNVAKAISLGIGI
+379 WNVAKALSLGIGI
-392 HHGGVPRA
+392 HHGQVPRA

-407 LFNEGIIKRIIC
+407 LFNEGVIKRIIC

-429 SAENVIIYDRRLKNS
+429 SAENVIIYDRRLNTS

-471 LEAPPLEQGLT
+471 LEAPPPEQGLT
-482 VEYPIGHQDEN
+482 VEYPIGHQNEN
-493 SPLGLLMQLDNEY
+493 SPMGLLMQLENEY
-506 LTDISRG
+506 LTDTSRG
-513 RLQDAYANPILS
+513 RLQEAYANPVLS
-525 PTTLIENRHVPIER
+525 SETLIENRHISIER

-545 TIIRDLLPSSK
+545 RIIRDLPDSRK
-556 LLDWK
+556 LLSWK
-561 GIPEPNQ
+561 GLPELISQ
-568 LNYLCELVYS
+568 FNYLCDLVYM

-593 QLMWHINELRTQKNL
+593 QLAWHLNELRTQKDL
-608 PAYLK
+608 PGYLQ
-613 DAVENRR
+613 DAVVKRR
-620 QEHTPSE
+620 EDDTASE

-635 IRNMVCFRLPRDIMA
+635 VKNMVCFRLPRDIMA
-650 VNNIQADVLAKKGI
+650 IDKIHADVFKKRGY
-664 EPGDFSFFAEQLENM
+664 EPGDFSFFAEQLENL

-699 QIKNLILPSEH
+699 QIKARILPSQH
-710 LNDLLAKLRAL
+710 LNELLQKLKSL
-721 APRVEYLQL
+721 APLVETLRL
-730 TGFEKS
+730 SRFEKDV
-736 LMCWAVSEM
+736 MRWAITEM

>member
-1 MLSGLRSRRY
+1 M
-11 TKTKIS
+11 KIF
-17 RADHSAAD
+17 RADRLASD
-25 VSGNEAAMNYE
+25 VSRNDAAMNYE

-43 KLGEESISTVD
+43 RLGEDTATTVD

-61 IVNRSNSEWEGR
+61 IVNKSNSEWEGR

-83 KLFDSVEQSLLLNMV
+83 MLFDPLEQSLLLNMV

-105 YITPHLSSM
+105 YITPHLSSI

-149 GRNVVLSASTSVG
+149 GQNVVLSASTSVG

-205 ITHPSQESVIETT
+205 ITHPSQEPVSETT
-218 NVYLLTQERVLQR
+218 NVYLLTQERVIQR

-246 KMDLGN
+246 KIDLGN
-252 ATDESTRAV
+252 STDESTRAV

-326 ELVTTLDSPTLIYCQ
+326 ELVKTLDSPTLIYCQ
-341 APPSANRV
+341 APASANRV
-349 AEYLIKEAGLTPV
+349 AEYLIHEAGLKPV
-362 PETQEIAAWIS
+362 PETQEIAEWIS

-379 WNVAKAISLGIGI
+379 WNVPKAISLGIGI

-407 LFNEGIIKRIIC
+407 LFNDGIIKRIIC

-429 SAENVIIYDRRLKNS
+429 SAENVIIYDRRLKSS

-471 LEAPPLEQGLT
+471 LEAPPLEQDLT

-493 SPLGLLMQLDNEY
+493 SPMGLLMQLENEY
-506 LTDISRG
+506 LTDISRD
-513 RLQDAYANPILS
+513 RLQDAYTNPVLS
-525 PTTLIENRHVPIER
+525 PTTLIENRHIPIER
-539 QVEVAE
+539 QIEVAE
-545 TIIRDLLPSSK
+545 TIIRDLMPSWK
-556 LLDWK
+556 LLSWK

-593 QLMWHINELRTQKNL
+593 QLVWHINELRTQKNL
-608 PAYLK
+608 PAYLR
-613 DAVENRR
+613 DAVENRWE
-620 QEHTPSE
+620 EHTPSE

-650 VNNIQADVLAKKGI
+650 VNNIQVDVLAKEGI

-690 YGIPTQIST
+690 YGIPTQISV
-699 QIKNLILPSEH
+699 QLKNLILPSEH
-710 LNDLLAKLRAL
+710 LNALLEKLRTL
-721 APRVEYLQL
+721 APKIEQLQL
-730 TGFEKS
+730 TSFEKS

>member
-1 MLSGLRSRRY
+1 
-11 TKTKIS
+11 
-17 RADHSAAD
+17 
-25 VSGNEAAMNYE
+25 MNYE
-36 KIKNILA
+36 TIKNSLA
-43 KLGEESISTVD
+43 NLSDEGASTVD
-54 VLLAINT
+54 VLLAINA
-61 IVNRSNSEWEGR
+61 IVNRSNAEWEGR

-83 KLFDSVEQSLLLNMV
+83 ALFDVVEQSLLLNMV

-105 YITPHLSSM
+105 YITPHLSNM
-114 AISDR
+114 ALSDR

-126 VEGVEQGMVFH
+126 VEGVEPGMVFH

-195 LVKRFKDFNL
+195 LVKRFRDFNL
-205 ITHPSQESVIETT
+205 ITHPSQEAVPDVT
-218 NVYLLTQERVLQR
+218 NVYLLTQERVIQR
-231 PDLADVEFFVLDEFY
+231 PDLDDVEFFVLDEFY
-246 KMDLGN
+246 KIDLGG
-252 ATDESTRAV
+252 DKDKSTRAV

-290 DDYEYHFI
+290 DGYEYHFI

-311 FNLEMRSEERKEKLL
+311 FNLGMRSEERTQKLL
-326 ELVTTLDSPTLIYCQ
+326 ELVRTLESPTLIYCQ
-341 APPSANRV
+341 APASANRV
-349 AEYLIKEAGLTPV
+349 AEYLIQDAGLTPV

-379 WNVAKAISLGIGI
+379 WNVAKAIALGIGI

-407 LFNEGIIKRIIC
+407 LFNEGVIKRIIC

-429 SAENVIIYDRRLKNS
+429 SAENVIIYDRRLKTS

-471 LEAPPLEQGLT
+471 LEAPPIEQGLT
-482 VEYPIGHQDEN
+482 VEYPIGHQDET
-493 SPLGLLMQLDNEY
+493 SPIGLLMQLENEY
-506 LTDISRG
+506 LTDMSRG
-513 RLQDAYANPILS
+513 RLQEAYANPVLS
-525 PTTLIENRHVPIER
+525 PATLIENRHIPIER
-539 QVEVAE
+539 QVEVAK
-545 TIIRDLLPSSK
+545 TIITDLPDSHE
-556 LLDWK
+556 LLGWK

-568 LNYLCELVYS
+568 LNYLCELVYI
-578 LEGGNLMDYGISSSS
+578 LEGKNLMDYLISSSS
-593 QLMWHINELRTQKNL
+593 QLAWHINELRNQKNL
-608 PAYLK
+608 PDYLSE
-613 DAVENRR
+613 AVENRW
-620 QEHTPSE
+620 ENVSASE
-627 AINLRLKF
+627 SINLRLKF

-650 VNNIQADVLAKKGI
+650 IHKIQVDVLEQHGY

-699 QIKNLILPSEH
+699 KIKHLILPSEH
-710 LNDLLAKLRAL
+710 LNDLLAKLRSL
-721 APRVEYLQL
+721 APRVESLQL
-730 TGFEKS
+730 TPFEKG
-736 LMCWAVSEM
+736 LMQWAVAEM

>member
-1 MLSGLRSRRY
+1 
-11 TKTKIS
+11 
-17 RADHSAAD
+17 
-25 VSGNEAAMNYE
+25 MNYE
-36 KIKNILA
+36 TIKNKLA
-43 KLGEESISTVD
+43 KLGDEGASTID

-61 IVNRSNSEWEGR
+61 IVNRGNPEWEGR

-83 KLFDSVEQSLLLNMV
+83 ELFDSVEQSLLLNMV

-105 YITPHLSSM
+105 YITPHLGNI
-114 AISDR
+114 ALSDR

-126 VEGVEQGMVFH
+126 VEGVEKGMVFH

-173 RRFKKVVV
+173 RSFKKVVV

-195 LVKRFKDFNL
+195 LVKRFKGFNL
-205 ITHPSQESVIETT
+205 ITHPTQDAVPDTT
-218 NVYLLTQERVLQR
+218 NVYLLTQERVIQR
-231 PDLADVEFFVLDEFY
+231 SDLADVEFFVLDEFY
-246 KMDLGN
+246 KIDLTN
-252 ATDESTRAV
+252 DTDESSRAV
-261 DLSLAFHKLAKTGAQ
+261 DLSLALHKLAKTGAQ

-290 DDYEYHFI
+290 DGYEYHFI

-311 FNLEMRSEERKEKLL
+311 FNLNMRSEERKEKLL
-326 ELVTTLDSPTLIYCQ
+326 ELVTTLDTPTLIYCQ

-349 AEYLIKEAGLTPV
+349 AEYLIQEAGLTQV

-407 LFNEGIIKRIIC
+407 LFNEGTIKQIIC

-429 SAENVIIYDRRLKNS
+429 SAENVIIYDRRLNNTK
-444 TFDYFTYKNISG
+444 FDYFTYKNISG

-471 LEAPPLEQGLT
+471 LEAPPLEEGLT
-482 VEYPIGHQDEN
+482 VEYPIGHQDES
-493 SPLGLLMQLDNEY
+493 SPLGLLMQLEPEY
-506 LTDISRG
+506 LTDTSRG
-513 RLQDAYANPILS
+513 RLQEAYSNSVLTAA
-525 PTTLIENRHVPIER
+525 TLIENRHIPIER

-545 TIIRDLLPSSK
+545 TIIRDLPHSSK
-556 LLDWK
+556 LLGWR

-568 LNYLCELVYS
+568 VNYLCELVYS
-578 LEGGNLMDYGISSSS
+578 LEGGNLMDYGVSSSS
-593 QLMWHINELRTQKNL
+593 QLAWHINELRTQKNL
-608 PAYLK
+608 PAYLR
-613 DAVENRR
+613 DAVANRR
-620 QEHTPSE
+620 QEQTPSE

-635 IRNMVCFRLPRDIMA
+635 IRNMMCFRLPRDVMA
-650 VNNIQADVLAKKGI
+650 INKIQADVLAKKDI
-664 EPGDFSFFAEQLENM
+664 EFGDFSFFAEQLENM
-679 FLDPLLTALDE
+679 FLDPLFTALDE

-699 QIKNLILPSEH
+699 QIKSLILPSEH

-721 APRVEYLQL
+721 TPRIEQLHL

-736 LMCWAVSEM
+736 LLRWAVAEM

>member
-1 MLSGLRSRRY
+1 
-11 TKTKIS
+11 
-17 RADHSAAD
+17 
-25 VSGNEAAMNYE
+25 MNYE
-36 KIKNILA
+36 IIKNILA
-43 KLGEESISTVD
+43 KLAEENAKTVD

-83 KLFDSVEQSLLLNMV
+83 EFFDSVEQSLLLNMV

-205 ITHPSQESVIETT
+205 ITHPSQESVVDTT
-218 NVYLLTQERVLQR
+218 NVYLLTQERVIQR

-246 KMDLGN
+246 KIDLGN
-252 ATDESTRAV
+252 SPDESTRAV

-349 AEYLIKEAGLTPV
+349 AEYLIQEAGLKPV
-362 PETQEIAAWIS
+362 PETQEIAAWVS

-379 WNVAKAISLGIGI
+379 WNVAKALSLGIGI

-407 LFNEGIIKRIIC
+407 LFNDGIIKRIIC

-429 SAENVIIYDRRLKNS
+429 SAENVIIYDRRLNTSK
-444 TFDYFTYKNISG
+444 FDYFTYKNISG

-493 SPLGLLMQLDNEY
+493 SPIGLIMQLENEY

-525 PTTLIENRHVPIER
+525 PSTLIEI
-539 QVEVAE
+539 
-545 TIIRDLLPSSK
+545 IIRYLPDGSK

-561 GIPEPNQ
+561 GIPETNQ

-578 LEGGNLMDYGISSSS
+578 LEGGNLMDYGISSSL

-608 PAYLK
+608 PAYLR

-620 QEHTPSE
+620 EEHTPSE

-650 VNNIQADVLAKKGI
+650 VSNIQADVLAKIGI

-721 APRVEYLQL
+721 APRVESLQL

-736 LMCWAVSEM
+736 LMSWAVSEM

>member
-1 MLSGLRSRRY
+1 MLSD
-11 TKTKIS
+11 IS
-17 RADHSAAD
+17 RNDT
-25 VSGNEAAMNYE
+25 AMNYE
-36 KIKNILA
+36 TIKNNLTI
-43 KLGEESISTVD
+43 LGEEGASTIAVLHSIS
-54 VLLAINT
+54 T

-83 KLFDSVEQSLLLNMV
+83 TRFDTVEQSLLLNMV

-105 YITPHLSSM
+105 YMTPHLSNI
-114 AISDR
+114 ALSDR
-119 LAYEAHR
+119 LAYAAHR
-126 VEGVEQGMVFH
+126 VEGVEQDMVFH

-195 LVKRFKDFNL
+195 LVKRFKGFNL
-205 ITHPSQESVIETT
+205 ITHPSQGAVPDTT
-218 NVYLLTQERVLQR
+218 NVYLLTQERVIQR
-231 PDLADVEFFVLDEFY
+231 PDLSDVEFFVLDEFY
-246 KMDLGN
+246 KIDLAN
-252 ATDESTRAV
+252 HASENTRAI

-282 HIQKISGL
+282 DIQKVSGL
-290 DDYEYHFI
+290 DGYEYHFI

-311 FNLEMRSEERKEKLL
+311 FNLRMHSEERKEKLL
-326 ELVTTLDSPTLIYCQ
+326 ELLKRLDTPTLIYCQ
-341 APPSANRV
+341 SPPSANRV
-349 AEYLIKEAGLTPV
+349 TEYLIQEAGLKPV
-362 PETQEIAAWIS
+362 PETQEVAEWIS
-373 KHYHPE
+373 KHYHNE
-379 WNVAKAISLGIGI
+379 WNVAKAISLGVGV

-400 LQQYIVK
+400 LQQFIVK
-407 LFNEGIIKRIIC
+407 LFNEGTIKRIIC

-429 SAENVIIYDRRLKNS
+429 SAENVIIYDRRLNDSKL
-444 TFDYFTYKNISG
+444 DYFTYKNISG

-471 LEAPPLEQGLT
+471 LEEPPHKEGLT

-493 SPLGLLMQLDNEY
+493 SPMGLLMQLESEFLN
-506 LTDISRG
+506 DISRR
-513 RLQDAYANPILS
+513 RLQDAYDNPVLS
-525 PTTLIENRHVPIER
+525 QNTLIENRHIPIDR

-545 TIIRDLLPSSK
+545 TIILGLPLSGELLS
-556 LLDWK
+556 WK
-561 GIPEPNQ
+561 GIPEPSQ

-593 QLMWHINELRTQKNL
+593 QLAWHINELRTQKNL
-608 PAYLK
+608 PAYLR

-650 VNNIQADVLAKKGI
+650 VNKIQADVLVKKVI

-690 YGIPTQIST
+690 YGIPTQISS

-721 APRVEYLQL
+721 APKVERLQL
-730 TGFEKS
+730 TNFEKS
-736 LMCWAVSEM
+736 LMNWAISEL

>member
-1 MLSGLRSRRY
+1 
-11 TKTKIS
+11 
-17 RADHSAAD
+17 
-25 VSGNEAAMNYE
+25 MNYE
-36 KIKNILA
+36 IIKNILA
-43 KLGEESISTVD
+43 KLGEENAKTVD

-83 KLFDSVEQSLLLNMV
+83 ELFDSVEQSLLLNMV

-162 KSLVIDAVLAQ
+162 KSLVIDAILAQ

-205 ITHPSQESVIETT
+205 ITHPSQESVVETT
-218 NVYLLTQERVLQR
+218 NVYLLTQERVIQR

-246 KMDLGN
+246 KIDLGN
-252 ATDESTRAV
+252 STDESTRAV

-326 ELVTTLDSPTLIYCQ
+326 ELVTTLDSPTIIYCQ
-341 APPSANRV
+341 APASANRV
-349 AEYLIKEAGLTPV
+349 AEYLIQEAGLTPV
-362 PETQEIAAWIS
+362 PETQEIAEWIS

-379 WNVAKAISLGIGI
+379 WNVTKAISLGIGI

-407 LFNEGIIKRIIC
+407 LFNDGIIKRIIC

-493 SPLGLLMQLDNEY
+493 SPMGLLMQLENEY
-506 LTDISRG
+506 LTDISRS
-513 RLQDAYANPILS
+513 RLQDAYANPVLS
-525 PTTLIENRHVPIER
+525 PTTLIENRHVSIER

-545 TIIRDLLPSSK
+545 TIIHDLLLSSK
-556 LLDWK
+556 LLGWK
-561 GIPEPNQ
+561 GIPEPIQ

-578 LEGGNLMDYGISSSS
+578 LEGGNLMDYGIASSS
-593 QLMWHINELRTQKNL
+593 QLVWHINELRAQKNL
-608 PAYLK
+608 PAYLR

-620 QEHTPSE
+620 QDHTPSE

-690 YGIPTQIST
+690 YGIPTQISV

-721 APRVEYLQL
+721 APRVDHLQL

>member
-1 MLSGLRSRRY
+1 
-11 TKTKIS
+11 
-17 RADHSAAD
+17 
-25 VSGNEAAMNYE
+25 MNYE
-36 KIKNILA
+36 TIKNKLAIL
-43 KLGEESISTVD
+43 GDNGSSTID
-54 VLLAINT
+54 VLVAINT
-61 IVNRSNSEWEGR
+61 IVNRNSSEWEGR

-83 KLFDSVEQSLLLNMV
+83 KFFDAVEQSLLLNMV

-105 YITPHLSSM
+105 YITPYLSNI
-114 AISDR
+114 ALSDR

-205 ITHPSQESVIETT
+205 ITHPSQEAVSETT
-218 NVYLLTQERVLQR
+218 NVYLLTQERVIQR

-246 KMDLGN
+246 KIDLAN
-252 ATDESTRAV
+252 DTDESTRAI

-290 DDYEYHFI
+290 DGYEYHFI

-311 FNLEMRSEERKEKLL
+311 FNLKMRSEERKEKLL
-326 ELVTTLDSPTLIYCQ
+326 ELVKTLESPTLIYCQ

-362 PETQEIAAWIS
+362 PETQEVAAWIA

-429 SAENVIIYDRRLKNS
+429 SAENVIIYDRRLNTS

-482 VEYPIGHQDEN
+482 VEYPIGHQDES
-493 SPLGLLMQLDNEY
+493 SPMGLLMQLESEY

-513 RLQDAYANPILS
+513 RLQEAYANPLLS
-525 PTTLIENRHVPIER
+525 PTTLIENRHIPIER

-545 TIIRDLLPSSK
+545 TIIRDLPHSGR
-556 LLDWK
+556 LLGWK

-593 QLMWHINELRTQKNL
+593 QLAWHINELRTQKNL
-608 PAYLK
+608 PGYLR
-613 DAVENRR
+613 DAVANRL
-620 QEHTPSE
+620 EDDTPSE

-650 VNNIQADVLAKKGI
+650 VNKIQADVLAKRGI
-664 EPGDFSFFAEQLENM
+664 ESGDFSFFAEQLENM
-679 FLDPLLTALDE
+679 FLNPLLTALDE
-690 YGIPTQIST
+690 YGIPTQISSR
-699 QIKNLILPSEH
+699 IKKLILPSEH

-736 LMCWAVSEM
+736 LLRWALAEM